1 MKKKIALSVALCLLL
16 GALSACG
23 GNTGDGTT
31 AEYQSVTTEARTEI
45 EATTGALTDV
55 ETADATTEK
64 ETESETATE
73 SETETELVF
82 EAALPEGEA
91 DISYTTGDGYV
102 IEQYSGAEL
111 VDYLAACLYF
121 EEQGMTRYA
130 SNWVG
135 EAISATYLDQN
146 GYRTVMFNGN
156 KSELYLGKSADGAI
170 LPGAAEYGQSKCEVT
185 VTQKTTTQI
194 NGMGYVIRLS
204 DGSFIVVDGGY
215 KEEAKELYRTL
226 IDLNGSAESI
236 HIRAWIITHSHGDHY
251 QAFNQFSKDYGSKV
265 TLDYLLYSPVSGAA
279 NQDSYLNSAVKI
291 DLARFKGAKICY
303 VHTGMNFNFGSVV
316 LEILVAPEQIYKQN
330 APEDFNE
337 TSLVFRVKNSAGSM
351 IFLADSGERASAWL
365 VDTYGDALKSEMVQV
380 SHHGCETATAE
391 LYDKIAAHTAFWPC
405 DETLFA
411 SYRGEL
417 VKQHIVEAEY
427 SEEHLLH
434 SYGRITRPLSY
445 KAQGYEYVDLFPRT
459 SAQMST
465 SAYAENARLEDGV
478 IKFEVKGDPEKLDPY
493 VFYVVKNVETS
504 DVNAIR
510 IVCDSAAAKVGTVF
524 FTCGSDATGKYTAAK
539 SNPLGVT
546 GASEDGKTTMIAYLG
561 DTDGYTGR
569 LTSLRIDLGSEVGQ
583 TVTIYSVEGFYIDVD

>member
-31 AEYQSVTTEARTEI
+31 AEDQSVTTEARTEI

-64 ETESETATE
+64 ETESE

-102 IEQYSGAEL
+102 MEQYSGAEL

-170 LPGAAEYGQSKCEVT
+170 LPGAAEYGQAKYEVT

-226 IDLNGSAESI
+226 IALNGSAESI

-337 TSLVFRVKNSAGSM
+337 TSLVFRVKNPAGSM
-351 IFLADSGERASAWL
+351 IFLADSGEHASAWL
-365 VDTYGDALKSEMVQV
+365 VDTYGDALKSDMLQI

-391 LYDKIAAHTAFWPC
+391 LYDKIRANTAFWPC

-417 VKQHIVEAEY
+417 VKQHIIEAEY
-427 SEEHLLH
+427 SKEHLLH

-539 SNPLGVT
+539 SNPIGVT
-546 GASEDGKTTMIAYLG
+546 GASDDGKTTMIAYLG